1 MSARVSTEH
10 AEAPPEVIEAVDAVI
25 LARRR
30 RKVAE
35 AEEKTAKDEL
45 AVVLESAGYHIQS
58 VSTTEGTVYKSVRQS
73 VGKIDPT
80 KLRELYPDLSK
91 LTIVEVVD
99 AKGIRAIQDDKYGK
113 WDTTLRTQAREAL
126 EKLQP
131 VTHET
136 EVLSV
141 KDAKAP
147 PGEED

>member
-10 AEAPPEVIEAVDAVI
+10 AEAPPEVIEAVNAVI
-25 LARRR
+25 LSRRR
-30 RKVAE
+30 RRVAE
-35 AEEKTAKDEL
+35 AEETTAKHEL
-45 AVVLESAGYHIQS
+45 AVVLESTGFHIQS
-58 VSTTEGTVYKSVRQS
+58 VTTTEGTVYKSVRQS
-73 VGKIDPT
+73 VGKIDPAQ
-80 KLRELYPDLSK
+80 LRALYPDLAKMSIYE
-91 LTIVEVVD
+91 TVD

-113 WDTTLRTQAREAL
+113 WDTQLRTQAREAL

-141 KDAKAP
+141 KDSKA